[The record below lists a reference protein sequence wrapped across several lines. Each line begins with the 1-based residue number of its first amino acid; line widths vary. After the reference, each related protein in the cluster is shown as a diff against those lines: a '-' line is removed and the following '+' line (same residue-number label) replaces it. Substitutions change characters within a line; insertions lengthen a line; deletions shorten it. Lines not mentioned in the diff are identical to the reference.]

1 MPQTY
6 QEDTQHRGE
15 FISGADAKTLIGRWF
30 GKLFFDDTWPSDN
43 AGYIEGKSDYNSM
56 FITSD

>member
-1 MPQTY
+1 LQLASDSLFALRMPQTY

-43 AGYIEGKSDYNSM
+43 AGVY
-56 FITSD
+56 